1 MIHTRI
7 RFLILIVL
15 LPILALTLT
24 ACYTITLKETRVDG
38 IGSAISVKL
47 PGNLQRLDLPIPV
60 PPTGKP
66 YYEGSRLYGELD
78 AGLSIAVYTTR
89 VDIKTMATDL
99 QLKEDEAVRHHLN
112 GTIETA
118 SKAVLSQI
126 NAEDISTSQ
135 EETTFQGLPAI
146 IQTATFTREKK
157 SMRARLLGFSDGPVT
172 WIVVVACDSDKEDK
186 IKLADEVLDSV
197 RLQP

>member
-60 PPTGKP
+60 PPTAKP

-126 NAEDISTSQ
+126 NAEDISTSRKKRPSRACRPSYRRPP
-135 EETTFQGLPAI
+135 FPRKKIHASPPA
-146 IQTATFTREKK
+146 
-157 SMRARLLGFSDGPVT
+157 
-172 WIVVVACDSDKEDK
+172 WIF
-186 IKLADEVLDSV
+186 
-197 RLQP
+197 

>member
-15 LPILALTLT
+15 LPICPYLNGLLYYHLKRNTCRRHRFGHFRETPRPICSASTCPFPCPRRPSLT
-24 ACYTITLKETRVDG
+24 
-38 IGSAISVKL
+38 
-47 PGNLQRLDLPIPV
+47 
-60 PPTGKP
+60 
-66 YYEGSRLYGELD
+66 YEGSRLYGELD

-157 SMRARLLGFSDGPVT
+157 SMRARLLGFSDGP
-172 WIVVVACDSDKEDK
+172 
-186 IKLADEVLDSV
+186 
-197 RLQP
+197 

>member
-60 PPTGKP
+60 PPTAKP
-66 YYEGSRLYGELD
+66 YYEAAAS
-78 AGLSIAVYTTR
+78 
-89 VDIKTMATDL
+89 
-99 QLKEDEAVRHHLN
+99 
-112 GTIETA
+112 TA
-118 SKAVLSQI
+118 SSMPAFPLPFTPLV
-126 NAEDISTSQ
+126 ST
-135 EETTFQGLPAI
+135 
-146 IQTATFTREKK
+146 
-157 SMRARLLGFSDGPVT
+157 
-172 WIVVVACDSDKEDK
+172 
-186 IKLADEVLDSV
+186 
-197 RLQP
+197 